1 VDAFLVATKVSFD
14 VLQLGGSEP
23 EHARV
28 ASREVNRFRGIV
40 GGQGSDERVRSEVH
54 VVVAEDPPFDSLE
67 RRFHV
72 VEEELQRHVQAAAG
86 AIESFA
92 VVCATIADQHVPLVT
107 MHHRSV
113 VPLFHERTS
122 AVNLP
127 LRVCA
132 SVARKHEVQMRE
144 VPAEGGDG
152 GQGSSVVV
160 RYFRAGRPGTG
171 ARLLHLLPPDIVG
184 ARRQYENRHFVGAEA
199 VRFDD
204 VGGDAIRRR
213 CVAVIG
219 AALVLLSRVLQSL
232 LLGFLLMRS
241 LLLLLIFML

>member
-1 VDAFLVATKVSFD
+1 
-14 VLQLGGSEP
+14 
-23 EHARV
+23 
-28 ASREVNRFRGIV
+28 
-40 GGQGSDERVRSEVH
+40 
-54 VVVAEDPPFDSLE
+54 
-67 RRFHV
+67 
-72 VEEELQRHVQAAAG
+72 
-86 AIESFA
+86 
-92 VVCATIADQHVPLVT
+92 
-107 MHHRSV
+107 
-113 VPLFHERTS
+113 
-122 AVNLP
+122 
-127 LRVCA
+127 
-132 SVARKHEVQMRE
+132 MRE

-152 GQGSSVVV
+152 GQGSVVV

-184 ARRQYENRHFVGAEA
+184 ARRQYENRHFVGAET

-219 AALVLLSRVLQSL
+219 AALVLLSGVLQSL